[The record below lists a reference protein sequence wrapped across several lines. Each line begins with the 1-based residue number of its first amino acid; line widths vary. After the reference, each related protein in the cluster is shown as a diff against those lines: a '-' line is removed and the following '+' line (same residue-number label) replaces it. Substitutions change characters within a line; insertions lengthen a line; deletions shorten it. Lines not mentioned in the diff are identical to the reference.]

1 MNIDHII
8 SNATYCVDEGCMEH
22 RKVKVEV
29 KVKRSIG
36 DPLYWLGSM
45 WKMEEKEET
54 ISTWVPKYVEY
65 VNMVDVVENYFIPLC
80 DEIVNIRNH
89 IAQDAERLKEKLK
102 GQIKEIEK
110 ILTIRLKDVREHV
123 SNAEHIREVIM
134 QKEYELRWMNS
145 ISERVNNLINY

>member
-1 MNIDHII
+1 
-8 SNATYCVDEGCMEH
+8 
-22 RKVKVEV
+22 
-29 KVKRSIG
+29 
-36 DPLYWLGSM
+36 
-45 WKMEEKEET
+45 
-54 ISTWVPKYVEY
+54 
-65 VNMVDVVENYFIPLC
+65 MVDVVENYFIPLC

-145 ISERVNNLINY
+145 ISERVNNLTNY